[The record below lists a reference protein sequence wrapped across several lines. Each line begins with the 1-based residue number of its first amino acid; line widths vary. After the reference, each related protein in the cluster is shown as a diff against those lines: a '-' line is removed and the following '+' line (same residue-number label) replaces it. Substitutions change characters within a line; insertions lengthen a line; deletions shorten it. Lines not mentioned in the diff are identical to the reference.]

1 MDNTTAETTVHI
13 YQPEFHVIEEYVDI
27 YDSTLYTL
35 PLFSSCLGESSLDI
49 LPQITATNPY
59 EALDKTKQAISNLME
74 ENGYLYLDETLTS
87 VTFDSEETG
96 EIIRV
101 FNIRL
106 QIIE

>member
-1 MDNTTAETTVHI
+1 MDNTATKTVVHI
-13 YQPEFHVIEEYVDI
+13 YQPEFHVIEEYLGI

-59 EALDKTKQAISNLME
+59 EALDKTKQIISDLME

-87 VTFDSEETG
+87 IAFDSEETG
-96 EIIRV
+96 EVIRV